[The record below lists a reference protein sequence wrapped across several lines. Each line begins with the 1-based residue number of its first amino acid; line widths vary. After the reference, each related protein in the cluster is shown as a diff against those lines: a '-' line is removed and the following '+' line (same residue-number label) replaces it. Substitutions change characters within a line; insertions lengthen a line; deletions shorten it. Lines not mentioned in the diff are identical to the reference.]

1 VSRIGQKTAE
11 KQILRHL
18 RLGKSVR
25 SPSGLGL
32 VRNFILATQATPAI
46 HALCRKYGVNV
57 NELCVACTEIL
68 ADNPELPPPGGD
80 EVLKPTLLFSDPAKL
95 EEFLVK
101 VHRAARG
108 QTTIQRRLAIL
119 TCAKSLAAQM
129 AAQSP
134 PPGSAASRSNLLK
147 TSIYNKLLVLML
159 IAGILIAGLMIA
171 AYLL

>member
-1 VSRIGQKTAE
+1 MSRIGQKTAE
-11 KQILRHL
+11 RQIVRHL

-32 VRNFILATQATPAI
+32 VRNFILATQARPAA
-46 HALCRKYGVNV
+46 HALCRRYGVSV

-68 ADNPELPPPGGD
+68 AENPELPSPDKD
-80 EVLKPTLLFSDPAKL
+80 EVPKPMLIFSDPAKL
-95 EEFLVK
+95 EEFLIK

-119 TCAKSLAAQM
+119 ACAKSLAAQM
-129 AAQSP
+129 ASQAP
-134 PPGSAASRSNLLK
+134 TPSAVSRSNLLK

-159 IAGILIAGLMIA
+159 ITGILIAGLLIA